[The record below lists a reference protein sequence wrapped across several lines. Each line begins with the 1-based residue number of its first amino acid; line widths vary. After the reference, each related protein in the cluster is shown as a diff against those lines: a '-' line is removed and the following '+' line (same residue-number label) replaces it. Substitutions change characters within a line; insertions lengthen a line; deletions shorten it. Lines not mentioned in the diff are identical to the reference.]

1 MSENK
6 IRKIEITAFIA
17 ACILGVLFH
26 FVYDWTGKNP
36 AAAAFFP
43 VNESTWEHLKLVFF
57 PILILS
63 FGDAVFP
70 FHGRRLCA
78 QLFLDKQREEKYTA
92 GIGEFRMFS
101 AADSGFYHLYILSS
115 GYRVIS

>member
-57 PILILS
+57 PIMILS
-63 FGDAVFP
+63 LGEYFSCSRHRENGS
-70 FHGRRLCA
+70 GRQSWPPR
-78 QLFLDKQREEKYTA
+78 
-92 GIGEFRMFS
+92 
-101 AADSGFYHLYILSS
+101 
-115 GYRVIS
+115 